1 MEQQR
6 QSQRRRII
14 ARAEIVTASGEVSL
28 VASIFD
34 ISDTGMKVGTPVDY
48 SFPDPFT
55 VRIVGS
61 GELRGATLV
70 WQQPGLAGLKFT

>member
-14 ARAEIVTASGEVSL
+14 ARAEIITASGEVSL

-34 ISDTGMKVGTPVDY
+34 ISDTGMKIGTPVDY
-48 SFPDPFT
+48 RFPEPFS

-61 GELRGATLV
+61 SDQRSADLV
-70 WQQPGLAGLKFT
+70 WQQPGLAGLRFN